1 MSKFYRIV
9 ESLLKSVNR
18 IENKSKNNKLKIAY
32 RSAIYN
38 TSSKNDL
45 IFSIHKKINYILKNN
60 EEISKQIFINGEFDF
75 RVLKKGLKFLN
86 NKKKFL
92 INIGSHVG
100 TTLIPALKENLFEE
114 CIAFEPSKNNFRL
127 LTANI
132 YINKLD
138 EKVRA
143 YHLALS
149 NKISSGYLQLFH
161 STNSADYRVVNSSKN
176 AEKIK
181 VDILDNYTSK
191 MTKKNSLIFLD
202 AQGHEP
208 EIFQGGKK
216 TLNKKIPIIFELDL
230 LLIKKENQLNL
241 FNSIKHYSQIVDL
254 ENSNVKKMNKEIF
267 FKILNKYLS
276 KKSFT
281 NVMVF

>member
-1 MSKFYRIV
+1 MINFYRII
-9 ESLLKSVNR
+9 ESLFKKVHR
-18 IENKSKNNKLKIAY
+18 IQNKTKNEKLKIAY

-38 TSSKNDL
+38 TSQKSNL
-45 IFSIHKKINYILKNN
+45 IFSDLKKINYILKNN
-60 EEISKQIFINGEFDF
+60 EEISKQIFIKGEFDF
-75 RVLKKGLKFLN
+75 ITLKKGLKFLN

-100 TTLIPALKENLFEE
+100 TTLIPALKRNLFEE
-114 CIAFEPSKNNFRL
+114 CVAFEPSKNNFRL

-149 NKISSGYLQLFH
+149 NKNSSGYLKLFH
-161 STNSADYRVVNSSKN
+161 PSNTADYRIVNRSKN
-176 AEKIK
+176 AEKIRI
-181 VDILDNYTSK
+181 DILDNYTSK
-191 MTKKNSLIFLD
+191 MTKKNSLICID

-216 TLNKKIPIIFELDL
+216 TLNKKIPIIFELDPF
-230 LLIKKENQLNL
+230 LIKKENQLNL

-254 ENSNVKKMNKEIF
+254 EDSKVKKMNKETF

-276 KKSFT
+276 KKSYT
-281 NVMVF
+281 DVMVF